1 MFQSRISVRGYELD
15 SYGHVNNAVFFNYF
29 EQARW
34 ELFQK
39 KGLLEELTARGLF
52 LVVVEVHLRYQHE
65 IKFGDEVEITTT
77 VKKDNP
83 FIIFEQRMKI
93 VPGGQAAA
101 RARVKTV
108 FVDAQRISHDIPG
121 GIEPVFDRNYLGQNG
136 NNR

>member
-1 MFQSRISVRGYELD
+1 MFQSRIIARGYELD

-39 KGLLEELTARGLF
+39 LGLLDELTGKGLF
-52 LVVVEVHLRYQHE
+52 LVVVEVNLRYQHE
-65 IKFGDEVEITTT
+65 IRLGDEVEITTI
-77 VKKDNP
+77 VKKDEP

-93 VPGGQAAA
+93 VPGGQAVA

-108 FVDAQRISHDIPG
+108 FVDSQRISHDIPWS
-121 GIEPVFDRNYLGQNG
+121 IDSVFTS
-136 NNR
+136 